1 MFEGYPAITFALCT
15 VLGTNFNLSYWSLTS
30 RKAHQTILDLRT
42 TNSEFYTELTSG
54 HHPRPTAS
62 EVVDEHIILE
72 SEYVLESDDAG
83 RGATEAIRFILNAR
97 TADEVAQPF
106 EEGPEFEEDELAPLA
121 VGGYIRISSQFT
133 VTH

>member
-1 MFEGYPAITFALCT
+1 MNY
-15 VLGTNFNLSYWSLTS
+15 SKS

-83 RGATEAIRFILNAR
+83 RGATEAIRSILNAR